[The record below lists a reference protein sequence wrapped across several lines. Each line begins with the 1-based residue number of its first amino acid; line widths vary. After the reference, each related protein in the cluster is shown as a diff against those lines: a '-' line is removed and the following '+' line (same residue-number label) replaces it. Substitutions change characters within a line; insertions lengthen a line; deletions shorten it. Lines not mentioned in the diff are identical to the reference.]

1 MRNAK
6 ESPSSWN
13 KRTLDN
19 NFYPHEEIKCT
30 NREIIKYLDING
42 KKNPNLWNAIRPS
55 LKGQL
60 TAINA
65 YT

>member
-6 ESPSSWN
+6 ESLSSRN

-42 KKNPNLWNAIRPS
+42 KKPQIYEML
-55 LKGQL
+55 
-60 TAINA
+60 
-65 YT
+65 